1 MRKVQTIS
9 LIVVGII
16 IVAAAGIY
24 FATTENDDPGEK
36 EKTGNDGLGDEEKT
50 ITITDSL
57 GNEVEIELPVKKVCL
72 TNTNAAKFMQ
82 ILGVADLVTAAD
94 ETTISLLPE
103 IYGDVKDLGEYK
115 SPDGETILSTGSKIL
130 ICQSSARSITN
141 SEELESQGIQIV
153 RLDCYGE
160 TMLTDLE
167 QLVAIFGSST
177 QERAD
182 KYTQI
187 YNGVVDSVLGL
198 DSGSDEKPVFMFM
211 FLSLKKPYAVTS
223 ELSKIT
229 ESIGATNCIGIL
241 DPDTTGSTSKIQA
254 ESILDYD
261 NEHGIDRILIR
272 GTIDGVSTAQ
282 SEYSKFLDINTLY
295 EDLNAISAGNVY
307 VIDTDVLSGP
317 LDYVGYVCIA
327 EALGYET
334 GELSAAKLV
343 QDFNDEFGFTYDKTE
358 FVFKIDMASS

>member
-1 MRKVQTIS
+1 MRNVQAIS
-9 LIVVGII
+9 LIVVGIV
-16 IVAAAGIY
+16 IVAAVGIY
-24 FATTENDDPGEK
+24 FATTGNDDLGDER
-36 EKTGNDGLGDEEKT
+36 ETGNDGLGGEDKN
-50 ITITDSL
+50 IAITDSL
-57 GNEVEIELPVKKVCL
+57 GNEVEIELPVEKVCL

-82 ILGVADLVTAAD
+82 ILGVADRVTATD

-141 SEELESQGIQIV
+141 SEELESQGIQII

-160 TMLTDLE
+160 TMLEDLE

-177 QERAD
+177 KERAD
-182 KYTQI
+182 KYTQM
-187 YNGVVDSVLGL
+187 YNGVIDGVLGL
-198 DSGSDEKPVFMFM
+198 DSGTGDKPVFMFM
-211 FLSLKKPYAVTS
+211 FLSLKKPYAATS
-223 ELSKIT
+223 ELSKIA

-241 DPDTTGSTSKIQA
+241 DPGTTGSTSKIQA
-254 ESILDYD
+254 EDLLDYD
-261 NEHGIDRILIR
+261 RTHGIDRILIR
-272 GTIDGVSTAQ
+272 GTIDGTSTAQ
-282 SEYSKFLDINTLY
+282 SEYDKFLDIDPLY
-295 EDLNAISAGNVY
+295 VKLGSVSAGNVY

-327 EALGYET
+327 EALGYEIV
-334 GELSAAKLV
+334 ELNAAKLV

-358 FVFKIDMASS
+358 FAFKIDTAMS